1 MIVLPQHLGINEK
14 TTTLFF
20 GCFPQEFLSR
30 GTWKWQFPTIL
41 FCCLGLSSTT
51 PPFHKISAKALGRNP
66 DRTSLSWW
74 FEPISKIWVKM
85 DHFPKFSGWTWK
97 NICLNHHLDQVD
109 GSEIPNSQPPTWD
122 GAFEPT
128 LAAGFLNLLTLMVQ
142 KTTGFK
148 PPIFFQMKRFW
159 RVQNFPWKSTG
170 IEWLEC
176 FLRWWTSQSDQ
187 ISSPI

>member
-1 MIVLPQHLGINEK
+1 MKKN
-14 TTTLFF
+14 
-20 GCFPQEFLSR
+20 
-30 GTWKWQFPTIL
+30 
-41 FCCLGLSSTT
+41 
-51 PPFHKISAKALGRNP
+51 SAKALGRNP

-85 DHFPKFSGWTWK
+85 DHFPKISGWTWK

-159 RVQNFPWKSTG
+159 RVQTSGVRRFHSEFSMKINRHWMAWMLFEVMNKPKWPNFIPYIVGGHPPKKKHG
-170 IEWLEC
+170 
-176 FLRWWTSQSDQ
+176 F
-187 ISSPI
+187 